1 MSKRAITECLADIKE
16 ACVRI
21 KGYIASL
28 NYKRFLRDMKT
39 QDAVVRNL
47 EIIGEAVK
55 NIPSGVRLKYPQ
67 IPWKNIAGLRDR
79 LIHHY
84 FGVNLDIVWT
94 IVTEELPSLAKHI
107 DKILSKG

>member
-1 MSKRAITECLADIKE
+1 MSKRAVPECLADIKE

-21 KGYIASL
+21 KGYVNPL
-28 NYKRFLRDMKT
+28 NYQKFLRDTKT

-55 NIPSGVRLKYPQ
+55 NIPSATYLKYPE
-67 IPWKNIAGLRDR
+67 IPWKKIAGLRDR

-94 IVTEELPSLAKHI
+94 IVTEELPALSKHI
-107 DKILSKG
+107 HKILSKR